1 MEKKWWHN
9 KVAYQI
15 YPKSFNDLNGDGI
28 GDVRGIIQ
36 KLDYLKSLGVD
47 IIWISPIYQSPMV
60 DQGYDISDYYNIH
73 PSFGTMEDMEELL
86 REIKKRDMYLL
97 MDLVIN
103 HCSDQH
109 EWFQKAIEDLDSEYA
124 DYFYIKEGKD
134 GNPPTNWRSYFGGSA
149 WEKIGDTNKYYLHM
163 FAKEQPDLNW
173 ENEKV
178 RTELYKMVNWWL
190 EKGID
195 GFRIDAIINIKK
207 QLEFKNYEPDGID
220 QLSGLHKMLEEVDNV
235 GEFLTEL
242 RDQTFKKYDAFTVA
256 EVFNDKPGELEKF
269 IGEDGYFS
277 TIFDFTMEKERSG
290 ETWEKSPRLSGEE
303 VKKLIFQAQ
312 KESESVGF
320 RANII
325 ENHDEPRGATV
336 FLPEGKSTLEGIKM
350 LGTISMLLKGIPFI
364 YQGQEIGMTNVE
376 FTDISEIDDI
386 STKDQYQIMLEKGYT
401 AKEALR
407 IVNEK
412 SRDNSRTPFQ
422 WNGEE
427 NAGFTTGT
435 PWLKVNPNYVTVNV
449 EKEEKE
455 EDSILSYYKKLIKLR
470 KTVELEDAFVY
481 GRFQEAYESKENI
494 LAYYRIG
501 DEHKVLVIA
510 NYQEEK
516 QQIVIEDT
524 VKQLLLSN
532 YDRKDT
538 SFDTIELNPYEVVV
552 LEILN

>member
-15 YPKSFNDLNGDGI
+15 YPKSFNDSNGDGI

-207 QLEFKNYEPDGID
+207 QLEFKNYESDGID

-277 TIFDFTMEKERSG
+277 TIFDFTMEKARSG

-336 FLPEGKSTLEGIKM
+336 FLPEGKSTPEGIKM

>member
-15 YPKSFNDLNGDGI
+15 YPKSFNDSNGDGI

>member
-15 YPKSFNDLNGDGI
+15 YPKSFNDSNGDGI

-207 QLEFKNYEPDGID
+207 QLEFKNYESDGID